1 MLKRGFVQPSNSR
14 MITWVKDGIGVLE
27 SAVNIGIVNQE
38 QSSFLIDTGIDNS
51 AINKVMKEVDFE
63 IDGALITH
71 HHADHMGGCS
81 KLETLG
87 ITKLYGPES
96 ELELMTNP
104 YLEPFTMFGGSH
116 PPKKLRNRHL
126 EAKPSKSIKPATDNQ
141 FGQQILCPGHSPG
154 HTAYLIDDVLY
165 SGDAAFT
172 AETIDKYNLLFA
184 VNPKQA
190 AESLKNIEKSK
201 FSVMIPGHGPISH
214 DRKTALDVIN
224 ATKAHYIGVRGK
236 ILSIVKSGIPYSE
249 YIPFLMKELELDTII
264 SERGL
269 TQYFLYQ
276 VPLSGYLSN
285 LIDDKLINLEVE
297 QGKVTVVVN

>member
-1 MLKRGFVQPSNSR
+1 MV
-14 MITWVKDGIGVLE
+14 TWINDGIGVLE
-27 SAVNIGIVNQE
+27 GAVNIGIVNQE

-51 AINKVMKEVDFE
+51 AINKVMKGINFD
-63 IDGALITH
+63 INGALITH
-71 HHADHMGGCS
+71 HHADHMGGCN

-87 ITKLYGPES
+87 INKLYGPAT

-126 EAKPSKSIKPATDNQ
+126 EAKPSNQIKSASENI
-141 FGQQILCPGHSPG
+141 FGTHIDCPGHSPG
-154 HTAYLIDDVLY
+154 HTAYLVNDILY

-172 AETIDKYNLLFA
+172 AETIGKYKLLFA

-190 AESLKNIEKSK
+190 AESLQFLEELN
-201 FSVMIPGHGPISH
+201 FSVMIPGHGSISK
-214 DRKTALDVIN
+214 DKKSALDVIKV
-224 ATKAHYIGVRGK
+224 TKEHFIETRLR
-236 ILSIVKSGIPYSE
+236 ILSLIKRKIPYSKF
-249 YIPFLMKELELDTII
+249 IPSAMKELGLDVIV
-264 SERGL
+264 SERGV

-285 LIDDKLINLEVE
+285 LIDDKLLNLEIINHE
-297 QGKVTVVVN
+297 LTIVVN